1 MLSELNT
8 SLALI
13 INQAKINW
21 PFLAGFVLILWG
33 AFIMTSLDKRFL
45 YLGII
50 PRRWYGLSGL
60 LFAPFLHAN
69 FNHLF
74 FNTIPLVVLADFLL
88 IHGITY
94 FLTATLIITVLSG
107 FLVWCFAKPGLH
119 IGASG
124 LITGY
129 WGLLV
134 CDVYRQ
140 GTFTAIILGV
150 VSVYYF
156 IGIFYGIFPGKKGVS
171 WEGHLFGL
179 VAGVSAS
186 YLLTSY

>member
-1 MLSELNT
+1 MLDELNT

-13 INQAKINW
+13 INQTKLNW

-33 AFIMTSLDKRFL
+33 VFFITSLDKRFL
-45 YLGII
+45 CLGII
-50 PRRWYGLSGL
+50 PRRWYGLPGL

-74 FNTIPLVVLADFLL
+74 FNTIPLVVLSNFLL
-88 IHGITY
+88 IHGLSY

-119 IGASG
+119 IGASA

-134 CDVYRQ
+134 CDVYSQ
-140 GTFTAIILGV
+140 GTITAIILGAL
-150 VSVYYF
+150 SVYYF

-179 VAGVSAS
+179 LAGISAS
-186 YLLTSY
+186 YLLTS